1 MDIKK
6 GETGQDR
13 VEPTSEG
20 VLGLAELRCM
30 YTNID
35 GVNSSIKCDSL
46 ELAIQQNNPHI
57 IFLTETKLQTTD
69 ITSTF
74 VNTCDYNI
82 YQRDRGVIGG
92 GVMIMVHKSLASASC
107 ENVSWEDIEAVAT
120 TVHINNKKLL
130 LGCRYIQASGIIVRI
145 Q

>member
-1 MDIKK
+1 
-6 GETGQDR
+6 
-13 VEPTSEG
+13 
-20 VLGLAELRCM
+20 M

-82 YQRDRGVIGG
+82 CQRQGCYRWRGNDY
-92 GVMIMVHKSLASASC
+92 VHKSLASAPC
-107 ENVSWEDIEAVAT
+107 ENVSWEDIEAAAT